1 PRAACATRCACA
13 TGRRS
18 CGRWRPSRS
27 TAGRATA
34 TTRRRCPASSSGAAA
49 RAARSTP
56 SPARRRRSRAPAKR
70 RARVGRRRCGGCVCC
85 RSIDLRRCGPCSD
98 VPFLSRKELRV
109 SRKIAACL
117 GLWLVATAALAAERV
132 TGDAAANVVKKYRGD
147 WGCFFEA
154 PQSQFGPIRG
164 LELITIDRAGNVA
177 GEESVV
183 YNDPFIAAQ
192 TTFGGQL
199 AAQDNGTL
207 AGVLVL
213 HVVSPPGIPDVPFDI
228 ICEGV
233 S

>member
-1 PRAACATRCACA
+1 M
-13 TGRRS
+13 
-18 CGRWRPSRS
+18 
-27 TAGRATA
+27 
-34 TTRRRCPASSSGAAA
+34 
-49 RAARSTP
+49 
-56 SPARRRRSRAPAKR
+56 
-70 RARVGRRRCGGCVCC
+70 
-85 RSIDLRRCGPCSD
+85 
-98 VPFLSRKELRV
+98 

-164 LELITIDRAGNVA
+164 LELITIDRAGNVV
-177 GEESVV
+177 GEESVA
-183 YNDPFIAAQ
+183 YNDPFLEAQ
-192 TTFGGQL
+192 TTFAGQL

-207 AGVLVL
+207 AGQLIL

-233 S
+233 SPQGDRYNEMRCLDVFPQQDGSKVIGILQCKQR